1 VRNTVDGTWT
11 SCGKL
16 VLKWTLASGVAKEGE
31 IPGSSIVHGHDAG
44 SRTNELYRG
53 DKFTRG

>member
-1 VRNTVDGTWT
+1 M